1 MVLTPIMFLATGINP
16 AQFIHA
22 PIQTRR
28 TAKILKKNNQVPCI
42 AKYLLLHLSVLLPD
56 SVPGV
61 LLAMS
66 IKENSG
72 HR

>member
-28 TAKILKKNNQVPCI
+28 TAKNFKKI
-42 AKYLLLHLSVLLPD
+42 TKYLALQSTCYYICPSYYRIVCR
-56 SVPGV
+56 
-61 LLAMS
+61 
-66 IKENSG
+66 EFC
-72 HR
+72 